1 MDRHSDGRRRLGQWS
16 QNAMAQGCSDIP
28 LVDSAVAA
36 AVPGSGGRVLAAKP
50 RGGGGVFP
58 DSPTQQKKKKIRAKR
73 GKRKSPNFWL
83 TLASIRK
90 LEKVSEMG
98 C

>member
-58 DSPTQQKKKKIRAKR
+58 DSPTQQKKKK
-73 GKRKSPNFWL
+73 KSEQ
-83 TLASIRK
+83 REVK
-90 LEKVSEMG
+90 EKVPISG
-98 C
+98 